1 MAKLTEKQEIV
12 LLGLV
17 AGKSRAEC
25 AKLAEVSEST
35 IYNWL
40 NDEDF
45 RKRLK
50 NAQAR
55 VFDESTAQLHGLTAL
70 AIETLK
76 RGLSGKAKAA
86 EIRTAIAVFAQTT
99 KLREIEL
106 VERIERLERIFQVR

>member
-40 NDEDF
+40 NDETF

-50 NAQAR
+50 EAQAR
-55 VFDESTAQLHGLTAL
+55 VFDETTAQLHGLASL
-70 AIETLK
+70 AIESLK
-76 RGLSGKAKAA
+76 RGLDGRAKAA
-86 EIRTAIAVFAQTT
+86 EIRTAIAIFAQTT
-99 KLREIEL
+99 KLREMEL
-106 VERIERLERIFQVR
+106 VERIEKLERIFQTR